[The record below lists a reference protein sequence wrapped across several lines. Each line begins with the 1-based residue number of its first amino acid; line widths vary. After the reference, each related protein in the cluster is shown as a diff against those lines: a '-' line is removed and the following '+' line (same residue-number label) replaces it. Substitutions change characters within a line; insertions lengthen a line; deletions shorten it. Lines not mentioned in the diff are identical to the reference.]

1 MKHVLLRKLF
11 TSCICVA
18 LRDCIHD
25 RNIFIWNYLTR
36 LFRYQLKPKRWRQS
50 GESGSK
56 FRDTVLF
63 WGYDET
69 KRLLDIWADEEIQR
83 QLSAIGRKQNTV
95 KPACKNLWFKN
106 LQAEIWHQLNTP
118 KYKNLLSLA
127 KKNRFLVKKS
137 FQFWL
142 SKFQIWIV
150 WETSVKQLLC
160 ALIYRE
166 IVTWF
171 LS

>member
-25 RNIFIWNYLTR
+25 RNIFIRNYLTR

-63 WGYDET
+63 WGYDGT
-69 KRLLDIWADEEIQR
+69 KRLLDIWR
-83 QLSAIGRKQNTV
+83 MKNTTAIISHRSKAEYSKTPIY
-95 KPACKNLWFKN
+95 KILWFKN
-106 LQAEIWHQLNTP
+106 LQAEIWHQLNTQ

-127 KKNRFLVKKS
+127 KNNRFLDKKS

-142 SKFQIWIV
+142 SKFQI
-150 WETSVKQLLC
+150 
-160 ALIYRE
+160 
-166 IVTWF
+166 
-171 LS
+171 